1 MKIRQKP
8 FKEFSI
14 ITKIVFIILLAVMAY
29 FPIFMH
35 LDVLP
40 LQPWDEALFAIRA
53 YYFAEYGKAIQNFA
67 QLGLDDYPNSKPVF
81 FTIIQA
87 LFYKTFGYNELALRL
102 PVALSF
108 LASCIAL
115 IFIGK
120 KVFNTWK
127 VGLLAGFILLTSPGM
142 YLHHMARF
150 GDQDIP
156 FMLMVL
162 LMCYNIFYYIENH
175 KTKYLLW
182 SALWFLMAFYTKS
195 VAVFVAFPGVLF
207 YLVLHK
213 KWKPILKQR
222 NFWIASALVGLALG
236 LNYFSNAEHLS
247 NVARLV
253 QDSGHKSVWYY
264 HFFYLVNKAQFLPWL
279 IFMPLVYLFFKR
291 SHFIQFVSYILISYF
306 TILSVMQTK
315 VYWYAA
321 PVYPFLAIVVAFVIY
336 QLYQTYFHLWK
347 VNLQRLSIAIFTF
360 LCVFAYGKVID
371 MSHKPTENNKNSAIA
386 FLLKTTKQQ
395 MPEIKKIAIIPDFS
409 EDYSPQLLFYT
420 MLYQREWN
428 YHLQWKWDIK
438 KENFKADEIVLSADL
453 GASQWLG
460 KHFKIDTLNN
470 YNHRIFLFRLN
481 EKRP

>member
-1 MKIRQKP
+1 MLQKP
-8 FKEFSI
+8 FKEYSI
-14 ITKIVFIILLAVMAY
+14 IAKIIFIILLAVMAY

-53 YYFAEYGKAIQNFA
+53 YYFAEYGEAIQSFA

-81 FTIIQA
+81 FTMVQA
-87 LFYKTFGYNELALRL
+87 LFYKIFGYNELALRL

-127 VGLLAGFILLTSPGM
+127 VGFLAGFILLTSPSM

-162 LMCYNIFYYIENH
+162 LMCYNTFYYIENH
-175 KTKYLLW
+175 KTKHLLW
-182 SALWFLMAFYTKS
+182 SSLWFLMAFYTKS
-195 VAVFVAFPGVLF
+195 VAVFVAFPGVIF

-222 NFWIASALVGLALG
+222 NFWLASALVGLALG
-236 LNYFSNAEHLS
+236 LNYFSNVGHLG
-247 NVARLV
+247 NATRLV
-253 QDSGHKSVWYY
+253 QDSGHKNAWYF
-264 HFFYLVNKAQFLPWL
+264 HFTHILQEELFTPWL
-279 IFMPLVYLFFKR
+279 FFMPLMYLFFKQNR
-291 SHFIQFVSYILISYF
+291 FIQFVSYIIISYF
-306 TILSVMQTK
+306 TILSIMQTK
-315 VYWYAA
+315 IYWYSA

-336 QLYQTYFHLWK
+336 QLYQTYFHLWEVK
-347 VNLQRLSIAIFTF
+347 VKQLSIAMFIL

-371 MSHKPTENNKNSAIA
+371 MSYKPSENNNNSEVA
-386 FLLKTTKQQ
+386 FLLKKTKQQ
-395 MPEIKKIAIIPDFS
+395 TPEIKKISIIPDFS
-409 EDYSPQLLFYT
+409 QGYSPQLLFYT

-428 YHLQWKWDIK
+428 YDLQWKWDIK
-438 KENFKADEIVLSADL
+438 KENFNADEIVLSANM
-453 GASQWLG
+453 GTNQWLE
-460 KHFKIDTLNN
+460 KHFKVDTLNH